1 MARCGICAAET
12 QAIHTRGAPHF
23 LESVTMAAPTVSVI
37 VAAYNAMP
45 YLTRCINSAAGQ
57 SIGQSELEIIVVDD
71 GSTDGTAKELERLTS
86 VHPELLR
93 VFRQENSG
101 GPSAPRNLG
110 LDHARGRFVF
120 FLDADDYLGPEALE
134 RMVAVAEK
142 NGTDIVLGKMV
153 GVGGRSLPMSMFKR
167 SQPKTDVFS
176 SRVYWALNPLKL
188 FRRELLEQ
196 HALRFPTG
204 LPIGEDQSFVA
215 LAYLHASGIS
225 VIADYDCLFCSL
237 REDGGNAT
245 VRNGGAEPR
254 LRFLPGMIDLLLENV
269 PPGPGRDHLAHR
281 HLTVEVQEILG
292 HMASESRPE
301 QEKALTRL
309 AEIIAPLWHEG
320 LNDRLSAMAR
330 LRLYLVRQGMLDEV
344 LELIQFEKELAES
357 KVATAVLVDGGRA
370 LARYPFLRDPARSIP
385 DDCYDV
391 TAQLGV
397 RHYVTRADV
406 RGSMLHL
413 TGHGY
418 LHRVETLDVSTELV
432 LRERDSKTEFRLP
445 VTHTR
450 TPAVGTDEDEGRF
463 TYDRAGFEATVD
475 ITTAADGSPLGDGLW
490 DISLAIGAQG
500 ITREVRIGS
509 KRASD
514 VSCEAATHIVDTSER
529 ARAVTL
535 YTTHPHGNF
544 TLDIGERKHLVLPQ
558 ISLDDTIRW
567 APDIPTEL
575 ELSGRCTLT
584 GYPAGALTVTL
595 EDGEGGTATAVFQ
608 ASQASE
614 SGDFTVRIPV
624 TDLPVGVWRGEL
636 RIGRWSL
643 PLPVLPGDLAP
654 AKWRRRALPW
664 YAKPATGGSEE
675 FALQVAKADLVRAV
689 ARHFKA

>member
-1 MARCGICAAET
+1 MAVPA
-12 QAIHTRGAPHF
+12 
-23 LESVTMAAPTVSVI
+23 VSVI
-37 VAAYNAMP
+37 IAAYNAMP
-45 YLTRCINSAAGQ
+45 YLTRCVVSVAEQ
-57 SIGQSELEIIVVDD
+57 SIGPDALEIIVVND
-71 GSTDGTAKELERLTS
+71 GSTDGTAKELARLADAY
-86 VHPELLR
+86 PGLINIFE
-93 VFRQENSG
+93 QENSG
-101 GPSAPRNLG
+101 GPSAPRNAG

-134 RMVAVAEK
+134 RMAAMAEK

-153 GVGGRSLPMSMFKR
+153 GVGGRSLPVSMFKR
-167 SQPKTDVFS
+167 NLPKTDVFS

-245 VRNGGAEPR
+245 VRNGGTEPR
-254 LRFLPGMIDLLLENV
+254 LRFLPGMVDLLLENV
-269 PPGPGRDHLAHR
+269 SPGPGRDHLAHR

-292 HMASESRPE
+292 HMVRESRTV
-301 QEKALTRL
+301 QEKALARL

-330 LRLYLVRQGMLDEV
+330 LRLHLVRQGMLDEV
-344 LELIQFEKELAES
+344 LELMRFEKELAAN
-357 KVATAVLVDGGRA
+357 KVATPVVVDGGRA
-370 LARYPFLRDPARSIP
+370 LARYPFLRDPARSVP

-397 RHYVTRADV
+397 RHLVTCAEV
-406 RGSMLHL
+406 RGTVLHL
-413 TGHGY
+413 AGHGY

-450 TPAVGTDEDEGRF
+450 TPGVGADEDEGRF
-463 TYDRAGFEATVD
+463 TYDHAGFEAAID
-475 ITTAADGSPLGDGLW
+475 ITTAADGSPLGNGLW

-509 KRASD
+509 KRAAD
-514 VSCEAATHIVDTSER
+514 VSGEAATHIVGTSEG

-544 TLDIGERKHLVLPQ
+544 TLDLGERKHGVLPHL
-558 ISLDDTIRW
+558 SLHDTVRW
-567 APDIPTEL
+567 ASDTPTEL
-575 ELSGRCTLT
+575 EFTGRCTLAAR
-584 GYPAGALTVTL
+584 PEGALTVTL
-595 EDGEGGTATAVFQ
+595 ENEQHNRAVFQ
-608 ASQASE
+608 ASASSSE
-614 SGDFTVRIPV
+614 DFVVRVPV
-624 TDLPVGVWRGEL
+624 TELPVGTWRGEL
-636 RIGRWSL
+636 RLGNWALSL
-643 PLPVLPGDLAP
+643 PELPKNLAP
-654 AKWRRRALPW
+654 IKWRRRALPW
-664 YAKPATGGSEE
+664 YAKPAPDSVEG
-675 FALQVAKADLVRAV
+675 FALQVAKTDLVRAV
-689 ARHFKA
+689 TRRVKP